1 MKGGHMPTVLVVDD
15 NADTRVVVRW
25 KLERWGCRVLEA
37 SDGSEAY
44 ESVVESRPDLVLM
57 DLSMPRVDGYDAIRS
72 IRARAEFARLPII
85 AVTAFDRADARD
97 GAQAAGCDYFLSK
110 PIDFNR
116 LEVLV
121 EKITR
126 AARDGG
132 DR

>member
-1 MKGGHMPTVLVVDD
+1 MPTVLVVDD

>member
-1 MKGGHMPTVLVVDD
+1 
-15 NADTRVVVRW
+15 
-25 KLERWGCRVLEA
+25 
-37 SDGSEAY
+37 
-44 ESVVESRPDLVLM
+44 
-57 DLSMPRVDGYDAIRS
+57 MPRVDGYDAIRS